1 MLFLER
7 VRTIAILCLTVFGCA
22 GNILTLIVV
31 NQRFFR
37 KTASATFISALAIAD
52 CVVLCLQSF
61 QIVTKLHPQVTS
73 YDCLVFFLMDVFRL
87 LSVWLVCLINIE
99 RCSLVF
105 NPCRLPRLTSR
116 TKSRLL
122 VLILFL
128 ISLLI
133 FSHYAKHMH
142 IEYVYNRNETVP
154 VRSICAFK
162 PPFRRLTWEC
172 IRSSLTYWFTVPVCI
187 VCNWIIIQR
196 LRQASRIERSMKEQ
210 RPSLNPY
217 TAPTDKYDLS
227 AKQRQL
233 TAMLVTS
240 SICFILTAAP
250 STVHAIYLLLT
261 RSRTSFHYTI
271 HIYTNILLHFH
282 HASNFLAFLCSCA
295 RFRIEVLQVFRRYLH
310 CKAYTNWYKR
320 SIPNT
325 EQNFIYSSRQ
335 QKNPIKLL
343 TAPTKKG
350 NRSNVTPPH
359 HTGLLVQG
367 MKHHYQRHGRT
378 VVVGQS
384 AQPLNK

>member
-7 VRTIAILCLTVFGCA
+7 VRTIALLCLTVFGCA
-22 GNILTLIVV
+22 GNTLTLIVV

-105 NPCRLPRLTSR
+105 NPCHLPRLTSR
-116 TKSRLL
+116 TKSQLL
-122 VLILFL
+122 VLIVFV

-142 IEYVYNRNETVP
+142 IEYVYSANETIP
-154 VRSICAFK
+154 IRSFCAFK
-162 PPFRRLTWEC
+162 PRFHRLTWEC
-172 IRSSLTYWFTVPVCI
+172 IRSSLTYWMTIPVCI
-187 VCNWIIIQR
+187 VCNGIIIQR
-196 LRQASRIERSMKEQ
+196 LRQASRIERNLNEQ
-210 RPSLNPY
+210 NPSSNPY
-217 TAPTDKYDLS
+217 IIQTNKYNLS
-227 AKQRQL
+227 SKQRQL

-240 SICFILTAAP
+240 SICFILTATP
-250 STVHAIYLLLT
+250 STIHAIYLFLT
-261 RSRTSFHYTI
+261 RNLTSSHYTI

-295 RFRIEVLQVFRRYLH
+295 RFRIEVLQVFRRYFH
-310 CKAYTNWYKR
+310 CKTYTSWYRR

-325 EQNFIYSSRQ
+325 EQNYMYSSRQ
-335 QKNPIKLL
+335 QKNPMKLL
-343 TAPTKKG
+343 TSATKKP
-350 NRSNVTPPH
+350 NRSNPTPPH
-359 HTGLLVQG
+359 PHGLLLLE
-367 MKHHYQRHGRT
+367 MKHQHQRQGRT
-378 VVVGQS
+378 QAGPSVRP
-384 AQPLNK
+384 ANK